1 MNVAADSDVGSAGQ
15 PLGIASGLASASFSR
30 SSAPG
35 LESFHTG
42 LQTLLARL
50 GSGPGAAID
59 TPGGKQLTLGGT
71 AEEPAHP
78 AENPSSEPAGKL
90 ALAVG
95 SSKLVTGRQL
105 ASSGSAS
112 NRSGS
117 AGRSL
122 ISAQA
127 VMLSSARQT
136 QANLSEKNLSSI
148 VSATARNAATCDT
161 TAGPGDSRS
170 TKTSKR
176 QDAGSAAELSGAA
189 IDPAAAIAHA
199 EPAIPNPV
207 QAPPT
212 ALSFAP
218 ASDSSKSDGKT
229 GFAAGSL
236 WSLSPGSALDLST
249 GNAATGSKLAST
261 SASARSSSAKNVQA
275 GSGRITPLP
284 SAVSPVQRQGPSTA
298 SARAGSIPGEQR
310 SLSSL
315 ETASRGSSPGDDLA
329 AANSVDS
336 AAPGAA
342 TAPSDT
348 GGISNNQDVLLTAA
362 PLPQGADA
370 TAGAKA
376 AGEAGKTL
384 SAGGVRTRTGPGW
397 SAREAVQGV
406 GHAAEVQSAVLPADA
421 ALVRDISGPHA
432 AAGSGLEP
440 AGSPGASAAS
450 AGDTF
455 AALDAKSGP
464 GTLSW
469 THAWARSA
477 EAGYEDPTFGWVGV
491 RADLSGGA
499 VHAAV
504 LPSSAEAAQAL
515 GGHMSGLNSYLAGQ
529 HSAVDTVTIAGPHSS
544 EAGMGSLMDQGNAQ
558 NTGQG
563 SSSGQD
569 SGPRTSS
576 PEAAKA
582 ESRPAA
588 ASDGSREP
596 ALPARPVGSL
606 ISVMA

>member
-1 MNVAADSDVGSAGQ
+1 M
-15 PLGIASGLASASFSR
+15 
-30 SSAPG
+30 
-35 LESFHTG
+35 
-42 LQTLLARL
+42 
-50 GSGPGAAID
+50 
-59 TPGGKQLTLGGT
+59 
-71 AEEPAHP
+71 
-78 AENPSSEPAGKL
+78 
-90 ALAVG
+90 
-95 SSKLVTGRQL
+95 
-105 ASSGSAS
+105 
-112 NRSGS
+112 
-117 AGRSL
+117 
-122 ISAQA
+122 
-127 VMLSSARQT
+127 
-136 QANLSEKNLSSI
+136 
-148 VSATARNAATCDT
+148 
-161 TAGPGDSRS
+161 
-170 TKTSKR
+170 
-176 QDAGSAAELSGAA
+176 
-189 IDPAAAIAHA
+189 
-199 EPAIPNPV
+199 
-207 QAPPT
+207 
-212 ALSFAP
+212 
-218 ASDSSKSDGKT
+218 
-229 GFAAGSL
+229 
-236 WSLSPGSALDLST
+236 
-249 GNAATGSKLAST
+249 
-261 SASARSSSAKNVQA
+261 
-275 GSGRITPLP
+275 
-284 SAVSPVQRQGPSTA
+284 
-298 SARAGSIPGEQR
+298 
-310 SLSSL
+310 
-315 ETASRGSSPGDDLA
+315 
-329 AANSVDS
+329 
-336 AAPGAA
+336 
-342 TAPSDT
+342 
-348 GGISNNQDVLLTAA
+348 
-362 PLPQGADA
+362 
-370 TAGAKA
+370 
-376 AGEAGKTL
+376 
-384 SAGGVRTRTGPGW
+384 
-397 SAREAVQGV
+397 QGV

-469 THAWARSA
+469 THAGARSA